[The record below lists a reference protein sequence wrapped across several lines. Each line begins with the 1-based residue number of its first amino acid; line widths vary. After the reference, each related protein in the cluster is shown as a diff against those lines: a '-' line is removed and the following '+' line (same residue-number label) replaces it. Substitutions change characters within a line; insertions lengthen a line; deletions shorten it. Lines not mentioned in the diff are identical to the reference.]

1 MPATPSLLNRSLR
14 LNLVVAAE
22 EALPVDATLT
32 FTSAD
37 PYAVTA
43 VFHADSE
50 DPVRWTF
57 GRDLLAGGLE
67 RACGEGDVTVWPA
80 ESMEGPVLCMALRA
94 PQGHALL
101 EAMCADVA
109 DFVAE
114 TYSLVPPG
122 RESQHLDLE
131 DTFARL
137 LAD

>member
-1 MPATPSLLNRSLR
+1 MPATPSLLNRPLR

-43 VFHADSE
+43 VFHVDSE

-57 GRDLLAGGLE
+57 ARDLLADGLE
-67 RACGEGDVTVWPA
+67 RACGAGDVAVWPGTA
-80 ESMEGPVLCMALRA
+80 PQGPVVCMSLRA
-94 PQGHALL
+94 PTGHALL
-101 EAMCADVA
+101 EAASADVA

-114 TYSLVPPG
+114 TYSLVPAG
-122 RESQHLDLE
+122 RESEHLDLD

-137 LAD
+137 LGN